1 MCWKTESAME
11 SFGKRIILEIID
23 DIQTEIQEYYGLI
36 NEIRMGAR
44 SKVPEKPE
52 ILILN
57 DTLKMLNVP
66 IWDGGLMD
74 QPYLTTL
81 LLITARQ
88 TAEMMEHIQDA
99 FNNNQGSR

>member
-1 MCWKTESAME
+1 VGTW
-11 SFGKRIILEIID
+11 GKRIILDIIED
-23 DIQTEIQEYYGLI
+23 TQIEIQEYYGLL
-36 NEIRMGAR
+36 NELKMGAR

-66 IWDGGLMD
+66 IWNGGLMD

-81 LLITARQ
+81 LLITAKQ

-99 FNNNQGSR
+99 FNNGQGSR